1 MTLSPIH
8 SDGLLN
14 LLVTLKRKSFTGR
27 VELINPP
34 KNLNWN
40 LHFCMGR
47 LFFASGGK
55 HPKRRW
61 HRLISSIQSHPQPDL
76 LLELI
81 KTSCHEQHWDYLW
94 LCQWIDRDQITRD
107 QINQVIKSVL
117 MEALFDTLQAQ
128 SCHYHIHETS
138 TLTRH
143 LIVLDPL
150 ELIVEIQRHWQEWQR
165 AQITEY
171 LPDQAPVIR
180 RPDRLQQQASSA
192 LYQTLSR
199 LLNGQRT
206 LRDIALVM
214 KRSSLEITASIV
226 GYLKSGII
234 ELVSVDDLME
244 SRPPLTK
251 PVVVPD
257 RPLIACVDDSAWVC
271 QSLQQLVT
279 GAGYRFLAISEPTR
293 AIPQLL
299 MAKPDL
305 IFLDLRMPNTNG
317 YEICAQLRK
326 LSLFQN
332 TPIIILTGNDGIVD
346 RVRAKMVGATDFLSK
361 SANDQTLLAWIE
373 RYLNPTESFQP
384 FLNRMALATA

>member
-1 MTLSPIH
+1 MTSPPIN
-8 SDGLLN
+8 SNGLFN

-27 VELINPP
+27 VQLLDTSTD
-34 KNLNWN
+34 LNWH

-47 LFFASGGK
+47 LFFASGGR

-61 HRLISSIQSHPQPDL
+61 YRQISAIQSRPQPETL
-76 LLELI
+76 LRLL
-81 KTSCHEQHWDYLW
+81 KTTFHEEHWDYRW
-94 LCQWIDRDQITRD
+94 LCQWIDQGQVTRD
-107 QINQVIKSVL
+107 QVSQVVKGVL
-117 MEALFDTLQAQ
+117 MEALFDIAQAQ
-128 SCHYHIHETS
+128 NCGYRIHPTPV
-138 TLTRH
+138 LTRP

-150 ELIVEIQRHWQEWQR
+150 ELIAELQRHWQGWQR

-180 RPDRLQQQASSA
+180 RPDLLQQQASPS
-192 LYQTLSR
+192 LYQTLTR
-199 LLNGQRT
+199 LLNGQKT
-206 LRDIALVM
+206 VRDIALLM
-214 KRSSLEITASIV
+214 KRPVLEVTASIL
-226 GYLKSGII
+226 GYLKSGVI
-234 ELVSVDDLME
+234 ELIPIGDLMG
-244 SRPPLTK
+244 SQATVSK
-251 PVVVPD
+251 PTPAPA

-279 GAGYRFLAISEPTR
+279 GAGYRFLAIDNPTR

-299 MAKPDL
+299 TEQPRL

-346 RVRAKMVGATDFLSK
+346 RVRAKLVGATDFLSK
-361 SANDQTLLAWIE
+361 SANDATLLAYIE
-373 RYLNPTESFQP
+373 RYLDPAEPSQSA
-384 FLNRMALATA
+384 LNQRVLATA